1 MVIVVKCAV
10 WDANV
15 NIRRSVD
22 LEFLLHLNAI
32 MRRKSVAQLKKKH
45 KCDVCH
51 PPPIPSEKNT
61 SSTGGTLSSDYKI
74 PRKTVK
80 VQVYILTF
88 NYNFFLNL
96 FIYDIAL

>member
-32 MRRKSVAQLKKKH
+32 MRRKSVDQLKQKKDKKAAEQSKLQCLEIDLGEPLCMTEWH
-45 KCDVCH
+45 NMADVV
-51 PPPIPSEKNT
+51 N
-61 SSTGGTLSSDYKI
+61 
-74 PRKTVK
+74 
-80 VQVYILTF
+80 
-88 NYNFFLNL
+88 
-96 FIYDIAL
+96 